1 MLARGTAS
9 RTCTLGNTACTCAH
23 RYASCKTRWELS
35 VEYLKTKIPVHI
47 HIALVFFALISIGMI
62 LIYFDNQASLWDVI
76 GVYSL
81 GFTLNF
87 LALRLN
93 KSYLLGYNEDAVYF
107 RPDGL
112 NWKLQFLP
120 SILVRY
126 EDIELAQGE
135 MGKILNLGIMP
146 FSHISVYGKDGE
158 YMYLSPFSL
167 YHHEM
172 QPLVRKIYEKNP
184 EACAQNVID
193 YLNSDQVL

>member
-1 MLARGTAS
+1 M
-9 RTCTLGNTACTCAH
+9 
-23 RYASCKTRWELS
+23 K
-35 VEYLKTKIPVHI
+35 YLKTKIPVHI
-47 HIALVFFALISIGMI
+47 YIMMAAFIFG
-62 LIYFDNQASLWDVI
+62 
-76 GVYSL
+76 
-81 GFTLNF
+81 NF
-87 LALRLN
+87 LGLYGAFFGKESIYDFILPLFISSLFIYLVLRLN
-93 KSYLLGYNEDAVYF
+93 KSYLLGYNEDVVYF

-120 SILVRY
+120 SILVCY
-126 EDIELAQGE
+126 EDIELVQGE

-146 FSHISVYGKDGE
+146 FSHISVYGKGGE

-172 QPLVRKIYEKNP
+172 QPLVRKIYKKNP